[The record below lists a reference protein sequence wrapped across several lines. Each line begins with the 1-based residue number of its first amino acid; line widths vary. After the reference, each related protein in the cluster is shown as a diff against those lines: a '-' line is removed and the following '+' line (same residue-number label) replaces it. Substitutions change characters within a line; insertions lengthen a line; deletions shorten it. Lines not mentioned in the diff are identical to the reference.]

1 MAPKYVLL
9 FQHAILIHQT
19 LTCFSTV
26 ALAAMSFAAGLGAIT
41 GPLII
46 GALTQRNAHTGW
58 RYYYWLQVACWGATA
73 LGIFFGYNPPKRHT
87 RYDSLSIYQKLG
99 RLDLPGCGLLTAGLT
114 LLITG
119 LNFGG
124 GLFSW
129 TAPQTLAPL
138 IVGIAAL
145 ICFGIYEV

>member
-1 MAPKYVLL
+1 MN
-9 FQHAILIHQT
+9 HN
-19 LTCFSTV
+19 LTYSSAV
-26 ALAAMSFAAGLGAIT
+26 AQAGMNVAAGLSAISA
-41 GPLII
+41 PLII
-46 GALTQRNAHTGW
+46 GALTQRNAHEGW
-58 RYYYWLQVACWGATA
+58 RYFYWIQMALWGTTA

-87 RYDSLSIYQKLG
+87 RYDSLTMLQKLG
-99 RLDLPGCGLLTAGLT
+99 RLDLPGCGLLMAGLT

-119 LNFGG
+119 LNLGG

-138 IVGIAAL
+138 IVGIATL